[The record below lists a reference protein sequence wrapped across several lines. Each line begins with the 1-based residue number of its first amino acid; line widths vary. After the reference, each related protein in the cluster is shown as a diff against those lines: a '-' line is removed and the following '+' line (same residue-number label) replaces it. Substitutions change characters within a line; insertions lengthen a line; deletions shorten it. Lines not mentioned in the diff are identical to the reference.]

1 VKQLMAQF
9 NSKYFMFRGLDS
21 RRFNLMLCTVGDSNT
36 DIINGLMRNIET
48 EEGFNGEQEF
58 VRVANSNIE
67 LPIQL
72 VKVDN
77 YGNLTPF
84 LRNEIIEIND
94 WLFNTTK
101 FEPLDVDGYTVEC
114 MFTKSTSFYNQANHG
129 YLTLNLTCKPY
140 MTRNMSNTIGVNTS
154 KEFTLDNP
162 SNATQEIGLDMDIQL
177 TGCDSIEIKNITTG
191 KTFKLENLST
201 DDYKNLK
208 LYGDLQ
214 YIKSKTNDSLNVFGK
229 VTKEQW

>member
-1 VKQLMAQF
+1 
-9 NSKYFMFRGLDS
+9 
-21 RRFNLMLCTVGDSNT
+21 
-36 DIINGLMRNIET
+36 
-48 EEGFNGEQEF
+48 
-58 VRVANSNIE
+58 
-67 LPIQL
+67 
-72 VKVDN
+72 
-77 YGNLTPF
+77 
-84 LRNEIIEIND
+84 
-94 WLFNTTK
+94 
-101 FEPLDVDGYTVEC
+101 
-114 MFTKSTSFYNQANHG
+114 
-129 YLTLNLTCKPY
+129 

-191 KTFKLENLST
+191 KTFKLENLPT

-229 VTKEQW
+229 VTKEQWIKLVKGENLFLVTSGNAIITFNYKCKIQFM